1 MDDAD
6 RDDRGERRDGQP
18 VHPGMAGD
26 DRADSSEDLHVTS
39 RTSHDD
45 VGEAVGDCIGDRADR
60 DGRSQ
65 SEEPVALE
73 LDEEAVVDEL
83 AAESD
88 FVLDESDDVDV
99 DSDVDDEA
107 DFDLPPPRLS
117 VL

>member
-1 MDDAD
+1 M
-6 RDDRGERRDGQP
+6 
-18 VHPGMAGD
+18 
-26 DRADSSEDLHVTS
+26 TS

-88 FVLDESDDVDV
+88 FVLDESEDGDVDV

-107 DFDLPPPRLS
+107 DFDFPPPRLS